1 MKKLIFSTLLA
12 STTLLV
18 LERPVLSNP
27 CPHLDATE
35 ITVVDT
41 TAKLRTDPQND
52 EQTFRD
58 KAGRPLNKEN
68 GEKLQAVIYKD
79 NILKVD
85 SSIKPRKVT
94 RSCYYPVILDRETNA
109 ENTDLPLFNTSYWIS
124 QKDIKN
130 FNRLISSDK
139 TITKLKE
146 LKENINVL
154 RAEIQ
159 KLQSKNGG
167 SASEIFYFLADLIPF
182 LFIAAITVWFYLQK
196 ENFFKV
202 RELII
207 QLHKQTDEL
216 LNLKQ
221 SDESAQPNMFITKAN
236 PILFDEI
243 DKVDQ
248 MSQLNQGNKLTEN
261 DLNQFSKHIDT
272 SLKLFM
278 QNLNQGNK
286 LIEYNL
292 SQFYIE
298 INRSLNLFMQDLNQK
313 SERNKKSQEGF
324 SSFQNE
330 VEKSGEIF
338 TDPGINEFN
347 STTQNQ
353 QIKEQRLALPSFTSG
368 EISDKFYSEVISKFN
383 SFDKEWFNHQINSK
397 QFQRVQLT
405 KESAQGSLD
414 SGGTTTKYVEI
425 DEERGTLLIYKA
437 ANRGCLIPNP
447 IDPNWERV
455 VSPSCFN
462 VTNKNILVC
471 PAEVKVVS
479 SNVWEVIRKGKFE

>member
-27 CPHLDATE
+27 CPLLDATE
-35 ITVVDT
+35 ITVVDS

-58 KAGRPLNKEN
+58 KARTSLQKEN
-68 GEKLQAVIYKD
+68 GGKLQAVIYKD
-79 NILKVD
+79 DILKVN
-85 SSIKPRKVT
+85 SRLKPRKVT
-94 RSCYYPVILDRETNA
+94 KSCYYPVILDPKTNA
-109 ENTDLPLFNTSYWIS
+109 ENTDSRLFNTPYWIS
-124 QKDIKN
+124 QENIKN
-130 FNRLISSDK
+130 FDRLISSDK
-139 TITKLKE
+139 TITELKE
-146 LKENINVL
+146 LKDNINVL

-167 SASEIFYFLADLIPF
+167 SASEIFYFLAGLIPI

-216 LNLKQ
+216 LTLKQ

-236 PILFDEI
+236 PILFDKI

-278 QNLNQGNK
+278 QNLNQGNELTK
-286 LIEYNL
+286 YL

-298 INRSLNLFMQDLNQK
+298 INRSLNSFMQDLNQK

-338 TDPGINEFN
+338 TDLGINEFN
-347 STTQNQ
+347 NTTQNQ

-383 SFDKEWFNHQINSK
+383 SFDKEWFNYQINSK